1 MIEQDKDDILFD
13 KIFRCG
19 FWIIG
24 IVIVINFIRCFAA
37 QL

>member
-1 MIEQDKDDILFD
+1 MIEQDRDDILFD
-13 KIFRCG
+13 KVFRYG

-24 IVIVINFIRCFAA
+24 LVIVINFIRVFSA